1 VARRC
6 YQRAWRHP
14 RATIRV
20 ILLIDGGQSDAAQ
33 HSLYKRL
40 GGYDEIAAVIDDM
53 FTAMRADPA
62 FARFGAG
69 RSLDSHNRARQLLV
83 DQMCQ
88 LSGGPCVYIGRD
100 MKTSHAGLGITA
112 AEWTC
117 NMKHAEAALV
127 GRDVAA
133 AERAEFLGL
142 FERYR
147 DEIVEG
153 G

>member
-1 VARRC
+1 M
-6 YQRAWRHP
+6 
-14 RATIRV
+14 T
-20 ILLIDGGQSDAAQ
+20 AAE

-40 GGYDEIAAVIDDM
+40 GGYDVIAAVIDDL
-53 FTAMRADPA
+53 FAAMRADPA

-69 RSLDSHNRARQLLV
+69 RSFDSHNRARQLLV
-83 DQMCQ
+83 DQICQ

-100 MKTSHAGLGITA
+100 MTTSHAGLRITA
-112 AEWTC
+112 AEWAG
-117 NMKHAEAALV
+117 NMTHAETALLAH
-127 GRDVAA
+127 DVAD

-147 DEIVEG
+147 DDIVEG

>member
-1 VARRC
+1 M
-6 YQRAWRHP
+6 
-14 RATIRV
+14 T
-20 ILLIDGGQSDAAQ
+20 AAGR
-33 HSLYKRL
+33 SLYKRL
-40 GGYDEIAAVIDDM
+40 GGYDVIAAVIDDL

-69 RSLDSHNRARQLLV
+69 RSIDSHNRARQLLV
-83 DQMCQ
+83 DQVCQ

-112 AEWTC
+112 AEWTD
-117 NMKHAEAALV
+117 NMMYAEAGLLAHN
-127 GRDVAA
+127 VAD
-133 AERAEFLGL
+133 AERAEFLAL

>member
-1 VARRC
+1 MTTAER
-6 YQRAWRHP
+6 
-14 RATIRV
+14 
-20 ILLIDGGQSDAAQ
+20 
-33 HSLYKRL
+33 SLYKRL
-40 GGYDEIAAVIDDM
+40 GGYDVIAAVIDDL

-69 RSLDSHNRARQLLV
+69 RSIDSHNRARQLLV

-88 LSGGPCVYIGRD
+88 LAGGPCVYIGRD

-112 AEWTC
+112 AEWTA
-117 NMKHAEAALV
+117 NMRHAEAALLAN
-127 GRDVAA
+127 DVAD
-133 AERAEFLGL
+133 AERAEFLAL

-147 DEIVEG
+147 DAIVEG